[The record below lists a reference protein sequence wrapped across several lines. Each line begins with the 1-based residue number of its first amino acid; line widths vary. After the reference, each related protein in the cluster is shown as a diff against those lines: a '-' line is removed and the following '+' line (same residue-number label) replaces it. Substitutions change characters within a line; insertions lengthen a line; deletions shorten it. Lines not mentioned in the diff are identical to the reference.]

1 MEKTNFDFLCEDLK
15 YLGFGDSLNRSLEE
29 KIKSNSSPFE
39 LYHSGKINDEPV
51 DAILYF
57 AKPGPNGSYFFSD
70 YLLTLGDKLQH
81 FKIFKGKG
89 VTLKEGYNLLC
100 GRAVF
105 KQLIGKNGQKYN
117 TWIELDLKK
126 KEGEN
131 FKVITYHES
140 YGYDLSATLAE
151 FQIETPSSNWD
162 RSMLLKSLQRGN
174 LQAAFLNENGGM
186 KKVFIEA
193 NPKDKTITIRDNDF
207 STTGSATWP
216 LPVEAD
222 HSETDDIENS
232 LNKKTSRAKKLKDI

>member
-1 MEKTNFDFLCEDLK
+1 MEKTNYDFLSEDLK
-15 YLGFGDSLNRSLEE
+15 YLGFGDSLNRSLQE
-29 KIKSNSSPFE
+29 KIKGNSSPFE
-39 LYHSGKINDEPV
+39 LYYSGKINDEPI

-57 AKPGPNGSYFFSD
+57 AKPDPNGFYFFSD

-105 KQLIGKNGQKYN
+105 KQLIGKNGQKYDA
-117 TWIELDLKK
+117 WIQLDLSK

-131 FKVITYHES
+131 FKVNTYYES
-140 YGYDLSATLAE
+140 YGYDLSAALDT
-151 FQIETPSSNWD
+151 FQIETPTSNWD

-174 LQAAFLNENGGM
+174 LQAAFLKENGGM

-193 NPKDKTITIRDNDF
+193 NPKDKTITINDNDL
-207 STTGSATWP
+207 SINGSAKWTV
-216 LPVEAD
+216 PVEAD
-222 HSETDDIENS
+222 HSETDDIENA